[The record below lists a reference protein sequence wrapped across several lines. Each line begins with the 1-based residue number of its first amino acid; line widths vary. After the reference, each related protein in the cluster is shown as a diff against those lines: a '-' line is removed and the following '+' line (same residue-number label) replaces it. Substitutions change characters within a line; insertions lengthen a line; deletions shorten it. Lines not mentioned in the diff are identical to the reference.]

1 MQLRVISAAVIY
13 IGSYLPLS
21 VILLCQNFDK
31 DIYNLGFCNFW
42 LLCTTECK
50 LPLKNPIFATSFLLT
65 CVTCFFIATYTLHTI
80 KPKREIN
87 IIESKPVPA
96 DLMNYVL
103 PYIVS
108 FMSLDYQDTSKFVG
122 FTIFIFWIFWITY
135 KSGLIILNPLFVA
148 FGWKLYDIKYS
159 FAGSDDE
166 CNGMALSKID
176 ILPKQAYR
184 LETIQDVLIIKK

>member
-31 DIYNLGFCNFW
+31 DIYNLGFCNPWIIFA
-42 LLCTTECK
+42 TECK
-50 LPLKNPIFATSFLLT
+50 LPLKNPIFATSFLIACT
-65 CVTCFFIATYTLHTI
+65 FCFFIAIFTLY
-80 KPKREIN
+80 KVDPKKNIN

-122 FTIFIFWIFWITY
+122 FTIFILWIFWITY

-148 FGWKLYDIKYS
+148 FGWRLYEIKYS
-159 FAGSDDE
+159 FAGSGDE
-166 CNGMALSKID
+166 FYATALSKIE
-176 ILPKQAYR
+176 LSPKQNCAQ
-184 LETIQDVLIIKK
+184 ETIQDVLIIKK